1 MKRIL
6 VVGLVAFS
14 LMMGAIGFAQSITVV
29 DNGPATPTTEVRS
42 FGDVIIPTK
51 SDIVVSVDSAT
62 STEDIT
68 RSFVNLPVS
77 AVRFHEIAS
86 TSALVMPQV
95 PGVLNFQYNSDD
107 NKLYIRLIENDG
119 SRWGGSITLTTL
131 N

>member
-77 AVRFHEIAS
+77 AVWFREIAS

>member
-29 DNGPATPTTEVRS
+29 DNGPATPTTDVRS
-42 FGDVIIPTK
+42 FGDALIPTA

-62 STEDIT
+62 STEDVT
-68 RSFVNLPVS
+68 RSFNNLPVS
-77 AVRFHEIAS
+77 AVRFKEIAS
-86 TSALVMPQV
+86 TTSLVMPQV
-95 PGVLNFQYNSDD
+95 PGVLSFQYNSND

-119 SRWGGSITLTTL
+119 SRWGGSITLSSL
-131 N
+131 D